1 MYAFGNERSQ
11 SDFLDNPVV
20 LSTTECAKLKRKERR
35 GQSLRQTERLHSIER
50 RFEMCQS
57 AFQKKIQNNS
67 MSISCSAY
75 HALSILPHVLNKTAL
90 KGLPI
95 EENLLVLLHYIVV
108 CYRNDLA
115 QLFFRAVPDTI
126 MSVLYHLKSTRAASA
141 HLAPLMCSGNTS
153 IPAGPHPTQVLL
165 GS

>member
-1 MYAFGNERSQ
+1 
-11 SDFLDNPVV
+11 
-20 LSTTECAKLKRKERR
+20 
-35 GQSLRQTERLHSIER
+35 
-50 RFEMCQS
+50 
-57 AFQKKIQNNS
+57 

-115 QLFFRAVPDTI
+115 
-126 MSVLYHLKSTRAASA
+126 
-141 HLAPLMCSGNTS
+141 
-153 IPAGPHPTQVLL
+153 
-165 GS
+165 